1 MYIEDVLY
9 DNSGKCIQGVHPN
22 GPHDSLKYHL
32 QYDEK
37 NGKIRLRLKNV
48 WNYECAIKDYL
59 LYRSISRTQQE

>member
-37 NGKIRLRLKNV
+37 TEK
-48 WNYECAIKDYL
+48 YDYV
-59 LYRSISRTQQE
+59 